1 MTDKLYTLTCVCG
14 VDFQTDCPTL
24 DAGLCPACWNARC
37 DSPAGDHHAAEA
49 SRREAMQGEDE
60 ARLAKEGGNAR

>member
-14 VDFQTDCPTL
+14 TVFQTAYPTL
-24 DAGLCPACWNARC
+24 DKDLCPACWNARC
-37 DSPAGDHHAAEA
+37 NSSAGDHHAAA
-49 SRREAMQGEDE
+49 TARREAMQGEDE